1 MTTLSE
7 HGIAALRH
15 RVQQEIDSGHMGA
28 AQFAIGLNGQVVR
41 FESFGAADEHSR
53 FLIFSATKA
62 LVAMALVPHFEGGA
76 LDLTTPVAHYLPE
89 FAENGKA
96 DVTVL
101 QVLTMQGGFPLAP
114 MGPRDWG
121 TSAGRRAKMAHW
133 RLDWKAGSRTEY
145 HPIAAHWVVAE
156 LIESLSGRP
165 YLEVVHE
172 RVAAPAGVPA
182 VLGPHAAHSPAVT
195 VQAMGER
202 GDDATLLEA
211 FGRPDLVPVPGYGPE
226 MLLSM
231 NEPMVQG
238 VGIPG
243 GGGIATA
250 ATMAAIYQH
259 FLHDP
264 HGVFPRQWRLDAMG
278 TVRNASISV
287 GDGVPANRTLAGYV
301 AGNDGFHRHRWMPA
315 GAPRAF
321 GHPGAG
327 GQLNWCDPD
336 SGISFSFL
344 HDSLHRCPAREIT
357 RIADIHHLLMAAVQR

>member
-1 MTTLSE
+1 MTSLS
-7 HGIAALRH
+7 GPGLTALRQ
-15 RVQQEIDSGHMGA
+15 RVRDEIESGHMGA
-28 AQFAIGLNGQVVR
+28 AQLAIGLDGEVVE

-62 LVAMALVPHFEGGA
+62 LVAMALVPHFADGG
-76 LDLTTPVAHYLPE
+76 LDLTAPVARYVPE
-89 FAENGKA
+89 FGENDKD

-121 TSAGRRAKMAHW
+121 TSASRRAKLAQW
-133 RLDWKAGSRTEY
+133 RLDWKPGSRTEY
-145 HPIAAHWVVAE
+145 HPIAAHWVIAE
-156 LIESLSGRP
+156 LIETLSGRP
-165 YLEVVHE
+165 FLDVVRE
-172 RVAAPAGVPA
+172 RIVEPAGVPE
-182 VLGPHAAHSPAVT
+182 VLGPAAAHTPAVT
-195 VQAMGER
+195 VVARGER
-202 GDDATLLEA
+202 SSDAELLTA

-226 MLLSM
+226 LLLSM
-231 NEPMVQG
+231 NDPAVQQ

-264 HGVFPRQWRLDAMG
+264 HGVFPREWRLDALG

-287 GDGVPANRTLAGYV
+287 GDGVPANRTIAGYI
-301 AGNDGFHRHRWMPA
+301 AGSDGFHRHRWMPD
-315 GAPRAF
+315 APRAF

-344 HDSLHRCPAREIT
+344 HDTLHRCPGHELT
-357 RIADIHHLLMAAVQR
+357 RIADLHRLLMAAVER